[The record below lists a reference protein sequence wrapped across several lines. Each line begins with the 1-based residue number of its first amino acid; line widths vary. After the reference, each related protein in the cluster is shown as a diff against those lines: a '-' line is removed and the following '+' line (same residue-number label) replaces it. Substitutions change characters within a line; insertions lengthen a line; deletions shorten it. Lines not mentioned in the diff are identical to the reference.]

1 MEFVN
6 AVKAY
11 ALANYNKDGWDYVVE
26 CWGDKEIAEE
36 IQGCK
41 TEKEAISRMRKIVK
55 MQDEYRSDIES
66 TAF

>member
-26 CWGDKEIAEE
+26 CWSDGEIAEQ
-36 IQGCK
+36 IQSCK

-55 MQDEYRSDIES
+55 MQDEYRSDIQS